1 MAGTYYP
8 YGTQLPSENDFAQLF
23 NCSRN
28 TIRRALS
35 MLVTDG
41 YVQAVHGKG
50 VDVIYQAPG
59 RTSFTVGGIE
69 SFKET
74 ALRNKLS
81 IKTKVIECH
90 SIVIDKKLAKT
101 NGFTEGN
108 EAYFVKRVRYLDT
121 KPLIMDTNIFLSS
134 IVPDLTEEIASKSI
148 YDYIENEL
156 GMQITTS
163 KRTITV
169 EHATAIDKRY
179 LDLGS
184 YDCMAV
190 ITSQTFNRD
199 GIMFEYTVS
208 RHHPEYFCFQNTAT
222 RRKS

>member
-1 MAGTYYP
+1 M
-8 YGTQLPSENDFAQLF
+8 
-23 NCSRN
+23 
-28 TIRRALS
+28 
-35 MLVTDG
+35 
-41 YVQAVHGKG
+41 
-50 VDVIYQAPG
+50 
-59 RTSFTVGGIE
+59 
-69 SFKET
+69 
-74 ALRNKLS
+74 
-81 IKTKVIECH
+81 
-90 SIVIDKKLAKT
+90 
-101 NGFTEGN
+101 
-108 EAYFVKRVRYLDT
+108 
-121 KPLIMDTNIFLSS
+121 
-134 IVPDLTEEIASKSI
+134 TEEIASKSI

-199 GIMFEYTVS
+199 GIMFEYKVS

>member
-101 NGFTEGN
+101 TGFTEGN
-108 EAYFVKRVRYLDT
+108 
-121 KPLIMDTNIFLSS
+121 
-134 IVPDLTEEIASKSI
+134 DLTEEIASKSI

-179 LDLGS
+179 LDLVS

>member
-28 TIRRALS
+28 TIIRALS

-90 SIVIDKKLAKT
+90 SIVI
-101 NGFTEGN
+101 
-108 EAYFVKRVRYLDT
+108 
-121 KPLIMDTNIFLSS
+121 MDTNIFLSS

-163 KRTITV
+163 KRTINSRTC
-169 EHATAIDKRY
+169 
-179 LDLGS
+179 
-184 YDCMAV
+184 DC
-190 ITSQTFNRD
+190 
-199 GIMFEYTVS
+199 
-208 RHHPEYFCFQNTAT
+208 H
-222 RRKS
+222 